1 MHLYVFSLRMLIYDL
16 DKNNLAILTGC
27 KAKPG
32 SLLDITSGLVEFRKN
47 PLGCSGLPM
56 EEKRNLQHKKK
67 ITLIHIPAINACY
80 FVFCR
85 K

>member
-27 KAKPG
+27 KTKPG
-32 SLLDITSGLVEFRKN
+32 PLLDITSGVVKFRQN

-56 EEKRNLQHKKK
+56 EETRNLQQMKYILK
-67 ITLIHIPAINACY
+67 
-80 FVFCR
+80 
-85 K
+85 